1 MAELYDVIAR
11 RRTSL
16 RVDPE
21 RAVPAELI
29 ERLCQAAVWAP
40 NHHRT
45 WPWRFAVFTGDARR
59 RLGEAL
65 ASFELANGAAEAK
78 VEKARTKYLR
88 APVMLAV
95 GCVADANLVT
105 ATEDRDA
112 VAAAVQNLLL
122 AATAE
127 GLSSY
132 WGTGSV
138 TVAPAVKELCGLA
151 AADQLVAL
159 VYLGWPLGLDPEAP
173 ARPEPQIRWLA

>member
-16 RVDPE
+16 RVDPD

-29 ERLCQAAVWAP
+29 ERLCQAVVWAP

-45 WPWRFAVFTGDARR
+45 WPWRFAVLTGDARL

-65 ASFELANGAAEAK
+65 ADHELSRGAAEAK
-78 VEKARTKYLR
+78 VDKARTKYLR

-95 GCVADANLVT
+95 GCVADANPVT
-105 ATEDRDA
+105 AMEDRDA

-127 GLSSY
+127 GLASY

-138 TVAPAVKELCGLA
+138 TEAPAVKELCGLVPQ
-151 AADQLVAL
+151 DQIVAL
-159 VYLGWPLGLDPEAP
+159 IYLGWPLGLDPEAP
-173 ARPEPQIRWLA
+173 ARPAPEIRWLA

>member
-16 RVDPE
+16 RVDPD

-45 WPWRFAVFTGDARR
+45 WPWRFAVLTGDARR
-59 RLGEAL
+59 LLGEAL
-65 ASFELANGAAEAK
+65 ADHELSRGAAEAK
-78 VEKARTKYLR
+78 VDKARTKYLR

-95 GCVADANLVT
+95 GCVADANPVT
-105 ATEDRDA
+105 AMEDRDA

-127 GLSSY
+127 GLASY

-138 TVAPAVKELCGLA
+138 TEAPAVKELCGLA
-151 AADQLVAL
+151 PQDQIVAL
-159 VYLGWPLGLDPEAP
+159 IYLGWPLGLDPEAP
-173 ARPEPQIRWLA
+173 ARPAPEIRWLA